1 MFIFEYC
8 IKVETKRTSWKCT
21 LKTERMKSNEKGV
34 IILLL
39 KDMINSFIS
48 KLNSLLFKDSEMSL
62 TRLLCGA

>member
-1 MFIFEYC
+1 MFIFEHC
-8 IKVETKRTSWKCT
+8 IKVETKGISWKRT

-34 IILLL
+34 IILLS